1 MNEFIETKAILY
13 DNIGEKSVC
22 PLLLNLSK
30 VTAVCRENNEC
41 HVYTDDARFHL
52 PEKEYDALCTALKVY
67 RGDNLADKLCELQND
82 HTWVMQAMGNLLF
95 ILKQSDDRAPKVLLN
110 CCDKDME
117 ALLNE
122 CFKAARAQ
130 SKRIKELEAEISLMR
145 EPKRYSND

>member
-1 MNEFIETKAILY
+1 MNKFIETKAILY

-30 VTAVCRENNEC
+30 VTTVYRESNEC
-41 HVYTDDARFHL
+41 HVCTDDTQFRL
-52 PEKEYDALCTALKVY
+52 PGKEYDTICTTLKAY
-67 RGDNLADKLCELQND
+67 RGDNLVDKLCELQND
-82 HTWVMQAMGNLLF
+82 HTWAMQAIGNLLF

-117 ALLNE
+117 ALFNE

-130 SKRIKELEAEISLMR
+130 AKRIKELEAEKGGIA
-145 EPKRYSND
+145 

>member
-1 MNEFIETKAILY
+1 MNKFIETKAIYY
-13 DNIGEKSVC
+13 DHVDEKSVY

-30 VTAVCRENNEC
+30 VTAVCRESNEC

-52 PEKEYDALCTALKVY
+52 PEKEYDTICATLKAY
-67 RGDNLADKLCELQND
+67 RGDNLADKLCDLQND
-82 HTWVMQAMGNLLF
+82 HTWAMQAIGSLLF

-130 SKRIKELEAEISLMR
+130 AKRIKELEAEKGGLA
-145 EPKRYSND
+145 

>member
-1 MNEFIETKAILY
+1 MNKFIETKAIHY
-13 DNIGEKSVC
+13 DHVDEKSVY

-30 VTAVCRENNEC
+30 VTAVCRESNEC

-52 PEKEYDALCTALKVY
+52 PEKEYDTICASLKAY
-67 RGDNLADKLCELQND
+67 RGDNLADKLCDLQND
-82 HTWVMQAMGNLLF
+82 HTWAMQAIGNLLF

-117 ALLNE
+117 ALFNE

-130 SKRIKELEAEISLMR
+130 AKRIKELKTR
-145 EPKRYSND
+145 KGCTV